1 MHLLEI
7 TEPAVLEKLRHLPV
21 EKRAE
26 VVDFIDFLL
35 ARSQDDGMRQ
45 AVAQLNSAAF
55 AKVWDNAE
63 DDVYDQL

>member
-1 MHLLEI
+1 MRLLEMS
-7 TEPAVLEKLRHLPV
+7 EPAVLEKLRHLPV
-21 EKRAE
+21 DKRAE

-35 ARSQDDGMRQ
+35 VRSQDDGVRLAM
-45 AVAQLNSAAF
+45 AQLNSATF

>member
-1 MHLLEI
+1 MRLLEMS
-7 TEPAVLEKLRHLPV
+7 EPAVLEKLRHLPV
-21 EKRAE
+21 DKRAE

-35 ARSQDDGMRQ
+35 VRSQDDGVRLGM
-45 AVAQLNSAAF
+45 AQLNSATF

>member
-1 MHLLEI
+1 MPLLEI
-7 TEPAVLEKLRHLPV
+7 SEPAVLEKLRHLPA

-35 ARSQDDGMRQ
+35 VRNQGEGVRQ
-45 AVAQLNSAAF
+45 AMAQLNSEAF
-55 AKVWDNAE
+55 AKVWDNTE